1 MSSEFNL
8 PPRPKNEAG
17 EMRAVGLEFEFAA
30 EEVHEVVRL
39 VPSLFSGKTTKI
51 DPHRFKIDT
60 PSLGSFTV
68 ELDSQYA
75 HLGGESKESL
85 METLVPEDIR
95 NDLLKWMGDMMKVL
109 VPYEVVTPP
118 IPFDRLDECNPLVD
132 GLRRLNAKGTDE
144 NPFYAFGMHLNP
156 EVATLDSGWI
166 LNILKAYLLL
176 AEGLHEKIG
185 VDWARKISP
194 YIQPFSS
201 DYMVKVLNPDYHPDT
216 ETFVRDF
223 IEFNPTRNREL
234 DFLPLFYHWQEELM
248 QSLIEDNL
256 TKPRPTFHFRLP
268 DFRLNDPEWSLAQQW
283 NLWVKVEELA
293 EDEALLRK
301 MSETFLDH
309 EDEWFSGDWAKR
321 IPEFVQL

>member
-1 MSSEFNL
+1 
-8 PPRPKNEAG
+8 
-17 EMRAVGLEFEFAA
+17 MRSVGLEFEFAA
-30 EEVHEVVRL
+30 EEVHDVVRMVL
-39 VPSLFSGKTTKI
+39 SLFSGRTTKI

-60 PSLGSFTV
+60 PALGTFTI

-75 HLGGESKESL
+75 HLDEESEDSL
-85 METLVPEDIR
+85 VQNLIPDDMRDDFLQ
-95 NDLLKWMGDMMKVL
+95 LMGDMMKVL
-109 VPYEVVTPP
+109 VPYEVITPP
-118 IPFDRLDECNPLVD
+118 IPFDQLDKCNPLVD

-156 EVATLDSGWI
+156 EVAALNTGWI
-166 LNILKAYLLL
+166 FNVLKAYLLL
-176 AEGLHEKIG
+176 AEGLHEKMG

-194 YIQPFSS
+194 YIQPFPT
-201 DYMVKVLNPDYHPDT
+201 DYTVKVLDPDYRPDA
-216 ETFVRDF
+216 ETFIRDF

-234 DFLPLFYHWQEELM
+234 DLLPLFYHWQEDLM
-248 QSLIEDNL
+248 KSLIEDDL

-283 NLWVKVEELA
+283 NLWIKVEELA
-293 EDEALLRK
+293 EDDALLQT
-301 MSETFLDH
+301 MSETYLEH